1 MRYLCCGAAST
12 PMLGQQRE
20 LAAFVE
26 SAHSGTHL
34 QGHGHGKNSHRVWR
48 KATTPLFWFVEENFV
63 SGLQQLAMSV
73 QGMRTMFCRNT
84 DT

>member
-34 QGHGHGKNSHRVWR
+34 QGHGHGKSSHRVWQ
-48 KATTPLFWFVEENFV
+48 KATAPLSWLVEENFV
-63 SGLQQLAMSV
+63 SGLQQLGMSV
-73 QGMRTMFCRNT
+73 QGVCTSFRY
-84 DT
+84 DTYR